1 MGTSVIRARRV
12 RWVPARARQ
21 LSQRPEAVLAVL
33 AIGLELYMRYRM
45 RSYETGDYH
54 VYLKPW
60 AEYIRSHGFH
70 AYGDNFSDYNVPYLY
85 VLGLMAQLPDYLPIG
100 LLTAIRLGSVI
111 FDGVLAF
118 FAYRIVALRYANWRV
133 PLLAAIVVF
142 GLPTVTMNGA
152 LWGQCDSI
160 YTAFGLAGLYYFLRD
175 RPWLGCAAFGIAYA
189 FKQQALFLFPLLLV
203 LLLTRKVPWRT
214 CLAIP
219 AVFLALDLPAWLAGR
234 PLGDLLNIYT
244 AQQNAEGVMVLN
256 APSVW
261 ALVPTPAPED
271 TRMFIQVGMVLT
283 VVVFLVLAYVI
294 VSARARLTD
303 ERLVLLATTSAIVA
317 PFLLPG
323 MHERYFY
330 VADVLTVLAAFYLP
344 RRLWYLPLLIQLAS
358 FMAYTRFL
366 FGQRPVLDFP
376 ILSLIVMTAAV
387 SVTFVL
393 LNGVVRDPG
402 RNAAEVSDAGPADAT
417 PASEPELIASMP
429 R

>member
-1 MGTSVIRARRV
+1 MGTSMIMARHV
-12 RWVPARARQ
+12 RSVPARARQ
-21 LSQRPEAVLAVL
+21 LLQRPEAVLAVL
-33 AIGLELYMRYRM
+33 VIGLEIYVRYRI
-45 RSYETGDYH
+45 RGYETGDYH

-70 AYGDNFSDYNVPYLY
+70 AYGDDFSNYNVPYLY
-85 VLGLMAQLPDYLPIG
+85 LLGLLAQLPDYLPIS
-100 LLTAIRLGSVI
+100 LLTAIKLGSVL

-142 GLPTVTMNGA
+142 GLPTVMMNGA

-189 FKQQALFLFPLLLV
+189 FKQQALFLFPLLFV
-203 LLLTRKVPWRT
+203 LLLARKVPWRT

-219 AVFLALDLPAWLAGR
+219 AALLALDIPAWLAGR

-261 ALVPTPAPED
+261 ALVPAPED
-271 TRMFIQVGMVLT
+271 TRMFIQAGIALT
-283 VVVFLVLAYVI
+283 AVVFLVLAYVI
-294 VSARARLTD
+294 LSARARLTD
-303 ERLVLLATTSAIVA
+303 ERLVLLATTSATVA

-323 MHERYFY
+323 MHDRYFY

-344 RRLWYLPLLIQLAS
+344 RRLWYLPLLIQIAS
-358 FMAYTRFL
+358 SMAYTRFL
-366 FGQRPVLDFP
+366 FDQRPMLDFP
-376 ILSLIVMTAAV
+376 ILSVMVMSAAI

-393 LNGVVRDPG
+393 LSGVVSDPG
-402 RNAAEVSDAGPADAT
+402 RDPAEVSDAGSADSV
-417 PASEPELIASMP
+417 PASEPELAGSVP